1 MQANH
6 KIGYRTRIIDII
18 RMVWEDFN
26 VHITPETASIIFEA
40 NNDSCLIWDKSGIR
54 STRYNL
60 KITRGSK
67 DA

>member
-6 KIGYRTRIIDII
+6 KIGYSTRITDII

-26 VHITPETASIIFEA
+26 VYITPETANLIFEA
-40 NNDSCLIWDKSGIR
+40 NNAACLIWDESGIK
-54 STRYNL
+54 STRYNIEIA
-60 KITRGSK
+60 KRSK